1 VFLELAYAA
10 GLITKCCVF
19 EDLSLCAQRLY
30 KCEEGGKEVV
40 AIKKRTEKKRK
51 IKDKEIT
58 SYMSL

>member
-1 VFLELAYAA
+1 V
-10 GLITKCCVF
+10 
-19 EDLSLCAQRLY
+19 QRLY